1 MPTVRLIC
9 RAPATEG
16 AWGQTAC
23 YKIRV
28 RGRLRKELPRVC
40 RMLA

>member
-9 RAPATEG
+9 RAPATRG
-16 AWGQTAC
+16 AWVEAAC
-23 YKIRV
+23 DKIRV
-28 RGRLRKELPRVC
+28 RGRLRKQLPGAC